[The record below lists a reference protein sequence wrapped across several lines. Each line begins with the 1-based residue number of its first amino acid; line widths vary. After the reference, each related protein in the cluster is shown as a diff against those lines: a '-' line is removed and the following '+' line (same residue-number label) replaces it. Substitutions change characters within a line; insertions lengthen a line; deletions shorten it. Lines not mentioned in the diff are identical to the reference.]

1 MYVLSLYH
9 EFALENLF
17 DSVEIGNININ
28 LQDTAGGANRK
39 HGASME
45 IEMHDIKDKNGSNKQ
60 RNSSDIESLETT
72 DMSKA
77 PNPAL

>member
-1 MYVLSLYH
+1 
-9 EFALENLF
+9 
-17 DSVEIGNININ
+17 
-28 LQDTAGGANRK
+28 
-39 HGASME
+39 ME